1 MATFYSLA
9 KPMTKTKLALAG
21 LFLAMLAGP
30 AAAEAPKKI
39 YVDRA
44 EKTFHQTQDVFL
56 AATNNSTNAWQFA
69 RATFDLCELTTN
81 QTDRA
86 RIARLGI
93 EACRQLVA
101 REPKS
106 APGHYYLAMNYG
118 ELADA
123 EAPSIAA
130 YKLVK
135 DVEWE
140 FKTAGELDEHFDFA
154 GPVRNLGELYF
165 QAPGWPLSVGN
176 KHKAHERL
184 EHAAMIAPEYPENLL
199 NLAEAQ
205 MKWQAAG
212 EAAKTLKK
220 LDQLWP
226 AALTNFTGAAWESS
240 WEDWRAR
247 RLAAKTESAR
257 AAQEK
262 TGR

>member
-9 KPMTKTKLALAG
+9 KPMTKMKLAMAG
-21 LFLAMLAGP
+21 LFLVMLAGR

-39 YVDRA
+39 YVERA
-44 EKTFHQTQDVFL
+44 EKAFHVAQDQFL
-56 AATNNSTNAWQFA
+56 ASTNNSTNAWRFA

-81 QTDRA
+81 QTERA

-123 EAPSIAA
+123 ESPSIAA

-135 DVEWE
+135 DVERE

-176 KHKAHERL
+176 KHKARERL
-184 EHAAMIAPEYPENLL
+184 EHAAAIAPEYPENFL

-205 MKWQAAG
+205 MKWQQADD
-212 EAAKTLKK
+212 AAKTLKK

-226 AALTNFTGAAWESS
+226 AALTNFAGVTWEPS
-240 WEDWRAR
+240 WDDWRSR

-257 AAQEK
+257 TAQEK
-262 TGR
+262 NSH